1 MRREKKIMAVGMVF
15 VVLFAAVEPVSAK
28 EAASEKEEVVYIM
41 TDSAGNVQ
49 SVNVVNI
56 FSGGDVTDYGNYTA
70 VRMMNTDAAIQSEG
84 DQITFSTEEKRVY
97 YQGTL
102 GDAEMPWNISIRYFL
117 DGREYA
123 ADEIAGKSGSLEI
136 RFSVSKNEAC
146 RAAYYEDYALQA
158 VFTLETEKC
167 SNIEAED
174 ATIANVGK
182 DKQLTYTILP
192 GEGIRTTISAD
203 VEDFSMD
210 AVSINGI
217 RLNLQVD
224 VDEDA
229 LRGRMDDMASAVDEA
244 KDGAGKL
251 SDGAKELTDA
261 TDELKQKTGQL
272 HDGVG
277 QLSDGA
283 GILSEG
289 LSALAARNE
298 ALQNGAYQAFQG
310 LCSAA
315 GGMLNSQLSAN
326 GMATVTLTPENYG
339 EVLNGV
345 LAKLGTDAAYTQA
358 YNTALTT
365 VTAQVEAQ
373 GDALY
378 ETYVNSN
385 ADSICYAYVKSNE
398 DALYQQA
405 AAGSIK
411 AQLMQQGM
419 DESAADAYLQ
429 TAEGQQSVART
440 AAGFDEEQKQQILG
454 TAAASLTEEQRQQIL
469 TGSLASLTE
478 EQKVQIREGAITQLM
493 AGESVTSKISE
504 AVGKV
509 NAAAGQVASLK
520 GQLDSYQ
527 AFYSGLKEYTAY
539 VSDAAEG
546 VGTLN
551 SGLQEL
557 GENTGLMSDAA
568 GTLHTKMNEMSDG
581 AGELSLGMNEFSE
594 KMEDAETEIDDQI
607 SSVLDTLSGS
617 NEEVYSFVSEK
628 NTNVLSVQFVIKT
641 AAIEEKEEAAEE
653 VQEESKPTFW
663 EKLLGLGSFFK

>member
-1 MRREKKIMAVGMVF
+1 MRHGKKIMAAGMAF
-15 VVLFAAVEPVSAK
+15 VVLFAAAAPVSAE

-49 SVNVVNI
+49 NVNVVNI

-70 VRMMNTDAAIQSEG
+70 VRMMNTDAAIRSDG
-84 DQITFSTEEKRVY
+84 DRITFSAEEKRVY

-102 GDAEMPWNISIRYFL
+102 EDAEIPWNISIRYFL
-117 DGREYA
+117 DGKEYT

-136 RFSVSKNEAC
+136 RFSVSENKACGEAF
-146 RAAYYEDYALQA
+146 YEDYALQA
-158 VFTLETEKC
+158 AFTLDTEKC

-174 ATIANVGK
+174 ATAANVGK
-182 DKQLTYTILP
+182 NKQLTYTILP
-192 GEGIRTTISAD
+192 GEGSETTITAD
-203 VEDFSMD
+203 VENFSMD

-217 RLNLQVD
+217 RLNLQID

-229 LRGRMDDMASAVDEA
+229 LRDKVDDMVSAVDEA

-251 SDGAKELTDA
+251 SDGAKELADA

-283 GILSEG
+283 GELSEG
-289 LSALAARNE
+289 LNALASKNE
-298 ALQNGAYQAFQG
+298 TLQNGAYQAFQG

-315 GGMLNSQLSAN
+315 GSMLNSQLSAN

-358 YNTALTT
+358 YNTALAT
-365 VTAQVEAQ
+365 VTSQVEAQ

-378 ETYVNSN
+378 EAYVNSN
-385 ADSICYAYVKSNE
+385 ADNICYAYVKSNE

-429 TAEGQQSVART
+429 TEEGQRLVAQT
-440 AAGFDEEQKQQILG
+440 AAGLDEEQKQQILS

-469 TGSLASLTE
+469 AGALASLTE
-478 EQKVQIREGAITQLM
+478 EQKAQIKKGVIAQLM
-493 AGESVTSKISE
+493 GDESVTSKISE

-527 AFYSGLKEYTAY
+527 AFYNGLKEYTAY
-539 VSDAAEG
+539 VSGAAEG
-546 VGTLN
+546 AGTLN

-557 GENTGLMSDAA
+557 GENTGLLSDAT
-568 GTLHTKMNEMSDG
+568 GTLHTKMSEMSDG
-581 AGELSLGMNEFSE
+581 AGELSRGMNEFSE

-607 SSVLDTLSGS
+607 SSVLDTLGGSSG
-617 NEEVYSFVSEK
+617 EVYSFVSEK
-628 NTNVLSVQFVIKT
+628 NTNVSSVQFVIKT

-653 VQEESKPTFW
+653 AQEESKPTFW
-663 EKLLGLGSFFK
+663 EKLLGLGSFFR